1 MTRSTFEEPI
11 FHGKEMST
19 ELQCFRYQLMSKYH
33 QVAAHESMRV
43 RQLTVRR
50 ATDLVIGLVPVLD
63 AQVVGVQ
70 LHLEVRKQQLLLDQ
84 VPDDPGHFVA
94 QDVDN
99 RSSLDLLRH
108 FDLVI

>member
-1 MTRSTFEEPI
+1 MTRSTFEDPI

-19 ELQCFRYQLMSKYH
+19 ELQCYRYQLMSKYH
-33 QVAAHESMRV
+33 QVAAHESMR
-43 RQLTVRR
+43 VRR

-70 LHLEVRKQQLLLDQ
+70 LDLEVRKQQLLLDQ